1 MISPFNPFAFTSF
14 LMTASRSFIDT
25 FVSKISRTV
34 SDTFVIL
41 RGVLVASAMVSVVS
55 FFTVFLTVSFLVAFF
70 GSFAASAFPS
80 AASVCKV
87 FSVVGFTSFAGAA
100 VFTTV
105 SAVFAASAACCFAL
119 AIFFMV
125 HLFILFTP
133 LCDISN
139 KLPCFLRS
147 VKFKFE
153 KTAALGLYTAEHRKD
168 FFRIPDLR
176 NRVGGICFF

>member
-1 MISPFNPFAFTSF
+1 
-14 LMTASRSFIDT
+14 MTASRSFIDT

-55 FFTVFLTVSFLVAFF
+55 FFIVFLAVSFLVAFF

-125 HLFILFTP
+125 LLFILFTP

-139 KLPCFLRS
+139 KLPCFLPS

>member
-1 MISPFNPFAFTSF
+1 
-14 LMTASRSFIDT
+14 MTASRSFIDT

-55 FFTVFLTVSFLVAFF
+55 FFTVFLMVSFLVAFF
-70 GSFAASAFPS
+70 RLFLQLLLFLLLLLYVRLFQSLVLLLLPVPLSLQRFPLFLQLLQP
-80 AASVCKV
+80 A
-87 FSVVGFTSFAGAA
+87 
-100 VFTTV
+100 
-105 SAVFAASAACCFAL
+105 CFAL
-119 AIFFMV
+119 VHFF
-125 HLFILFTP
+125 HWFFYFILFTP